1 MNAHP
6 QSAEQEARFQAMPK
20 VELHCHLEGC
30 VRPQTFIELA
40 ARHGVTLPTADPA
53 HVYDYHDMASFMVVF
68 ERLCASV
75 VDHDDMARITYEALV
90 DGAAWGVVYREM
102 FVNPTLHPTLT
113 YPEFTSALAE
123 GAARARSESGIVTR
137 FIPSIYR
144 GHSPAVATTM
154 ARDVVAHPHE
164 LVVGFGMDGDEL
176 AGAPEDFVEAY
187 QIAASGGL
195 GLTAHAGERFDA
207 AELRTCLDLLGC
219 TRIDHGYALTRN
231 PELLTRVL
239 DEDIHVTCAL
249 LSTTYNYDGPLAD
262 HPIRALQQAGVSMSL
277 GSDDPA
283 MGGTDMGGDYS
294 TLARDLGFTEADL
307 VGQNRA
313 ALEASWLTGPDRDE
327 VRSRLW

>member
-1 MNAHP
+1 VNSH
-6 QSAEQEARFQAMPK
+6 SDSTEQQARFRAMPK

-40 ARHGVTLPTADPA
+40 ARHQVTLPTLEPSR
-53 HVYDYHDMASFMVVF
+53 VYDYHDMASFMEVF

-75 VDHDDMARITYEALV
+75 VDHADMARITYEALI
-90 DGAAWGVVYREM
+90 DAAAMGVIYREM
-102 FVNPTLHPTLT
+102 FVNPTLHPTLS
-113 YPEFTSALAE
+113 YPQLTFALAE
-123 GAARARSESGIVTR
+123 GAARARSEYGIVTR

-144 GHSPAVATTM
+144 GHSPSEAAAM

-176 AGAPEDFVEAY
+176 AGGPEHFVEAY
-187 QIAASGGL
+187 DIAASGGL

-219 TRIDHGYALTRN
+219 TRIDHGYALTRE
-231 PELLTRVL
+231 PALLARVL
-239 DEDIHVTCAL
+239 DAGTHVTCAL
-249 LSTTYNYDGPLAD
+249 LSTTYNYDGPSAD
-262 HPIRALQQAGVSMSL
+262 HPIRALLQAGVSMSM

-283 MGGTDMGGDYS
+283 MGGIDLGDDYA
-294 TLARDLGFTEADL
+294 TLARDMGFTEADF
-307 VGQNRA
+307 VAQNRD
-313 ALEASWLTGPDRDE
+313 ALEASWLTGPDLEE

>member
-1 MNAHP
+1 MTTHP
-6 QSAEQEARFQAMPK
+6 VSAEQEARFRALPK

-40 ARHGVTLPTADPA
+40 AKHQVAMPTPDPTR
-53 HVYDYHDMASFMVVF
+53 VYDYHDMASFMVVF

-75 VDHDDMARITYEALV
+75 VDHDDVSRMTYEALV
-90 DGAAWGVVYREM
+90 DAAAMGVVYREM
-102 FVNPTLHPTLT
+102 FVNPTLHPTLS
-113 YPEFTSALAE
+113 YPELTSALAE

-144 GHSPAVATTM
+144 GHSPAMAVVM
-154 ARDVVAHPHE
+154 ARDVVDHPHP

-176 AGAPEDFVEAY
+176 AGAPEHFVEAY
-187 QIAASGGL
+187 AIAASGGL

-207 AELRTCLDLLGC
+207 AEVRTCLDLLGC
-219 TRIDHGYALTRN
+219 TRIDHGYAMTLDAA
-231 PELLTRVL
+231 LLARVL
-239 DEDIHVTCAL
+239 DEGIHVTCAL

-283 MGGTDMGGDYS
+283 MGGTDLASDYVM
-294 TLARDLGFTEADL
+294 LARDLGFTEADF
-307 VGQNRA
+307 VGQARA
-313 ALEASWLTGPDRDE
+313 ALDASWLTGPDLEE
-327 VRSRLW
+327 VRSRLC

>member
-1 MNAHP
+1 MTTRTDPAP
-6 QSAEQEARFQAMPK
+6 QEARFRAMPK

-40 ARHGVTLPTADPA
+40 ARHGVTLPTADPER
-53 HVYDYHDMASFMVVF
+53 VYDYHDMASFMVVF

-75 VDHDDMARITYEALV
+75 VDHDDMARIAYEALV
-90 DGAAWGVVYREM
+90 DAAAMGVVYREM
-102 FVNPTLHPTLT
+102 FVNPTLHPTLS
-113 YPEFTSALAE
+113 YPELTSALAE
-123 GAARARSESGIVTR
+123 GAAKARSESGIVTR

-144 GHSPAVATTM
+144 GHSPAEAAAM

-176 AGAPEDFVEAY
+176 AGPPENFVEAY
-187 QIAASGGL
+187 AIAASGGL

-219 TRIDHGYALTRN
+219 TRIDHGYALTRE
-231 PELLTRVL
+231 PELLARVL
-239 DEDIHVTCAL
+239 DSGTHVTCAL
-249 LSTTYNYDGPLAD
+249 LSTTYNYDGPMAD
-262 HPIRALQQAGVSMSL
+262 HPIRALHQAGVSMSL

-283 MGGTDMGGDYS
+283 MGGTDLGGDYA

-313 ALEASWLTGPDRDE
+313 ALEASWLTGPDLDE
-327 VRSRLW
+327 VRSLLW

>member
-1 MNAHP
+1 
-6 QSAEQEARFQAMPK
+6 MPK

-40 ARHGVTLPTADPA
+40 ARHGVALPTADPSC
-53 HVYDYHDMASFMVVF
+53 VYDYHDMASFMVVF

-75 VDHDDMARITYEALV
+75 VDHDDMARIAYEALV
-90 DGAAWGVVYREM
+90 DAAAMGVVYREM
-102 FVNPTLHPTLT
+102 FMNPTLHPTLS
-113 YPEFTSALAE
+113 YPELMAALAE

-144 GHSPAVATTM
+144 GHSPSKASAM
-154 ARDVVAHPHE
+154 ARDVVTHPHE

-176 AGAPEDFVEAY
+176 AGPPEHFAEAY
-187 QIAASGGL
+187 AIAASGGL

-207 AELRTCLDLLGC
+207 AEVRTCLDLLGC
-219 TRIDHGYALTRN
+219 TRIDHGYALTRT

-239 DEDIHVTCAL
+239 DAGTHVTCAL
-249 LSTTYNYDGPLAD
+249 LSTVYNYDGPLAD
-262 HPIRALQQAGVSMSL
+262 HPIRALNQAGVSMSM

-283 MGGTDMGGDYS
+283 MGGTDLGGDYA
-294 TLARDLGFTEADL
+294 TLVSDLGFTEADL
-307 VGQNRA
+307 VHQNRA
-313 ALEASWLTGPDRDE
+313 ALEASWLTGPDLEE